1 MGYTKEI
8 NCYKK
13 QEFLEFNALDLIEL
27 LQSTSWEIKLGII
40 DRGNDFDWI
49 GLEDNQEGREEFVNI
64 LKYKIE
70 HNEYIGFSIFNQQV
84 ERFVHVNLENID
96 NNSICFDLDIGRDEN
111 ESEWFKW
118 YHQNLIV
125 LIEKQKPVFSKIE
138 WETGYE
144 RKILKIFERE

>member
-1 MGYTKEI
+1 MGYAKEI

-13 QEFLEFNALDLIEL
+13 QEFLDFNALDLIEL
-27 LQSTSWEIKLGII
+27 LQSTSWEVKLGII

-49 GLEDNQEGREEFVNI
+49 SLEDNQEGREEFINI

-84 ERFVHVNLENID
+84 ERFVHVSLENI
-96 NNSICFDLDIGRDEN
+96 NNNLIYFDLDIGREEN
-111 ESEWFKW
+111 ESEWFEW
-118 YHQNLIV
+118 YYQNLIIP
-125 LIEKQKPVFSKIE
+125 IEKQKTVFSKIE

-144 RKILKIFERE
+144 CKILKTFERN

>member
-1 MGYTKEI
+1 MGYAKEV

-13 QEFLEFNALDLIEL
+13 QEFLEFNALNLIEL
-27 LQSTSWEIKLGII
+27 LQSTSWEIKLFLI

-49 GLEDNQEGREEFVNI
+49 SLEDNQEGREEFVNI

-70 HNEYIGFSIFNQQV
+70 NDEAIGFSIFNTQI
-84 ERFVHVNLENID
+84 ERCVSVGFYSSD
-96 NNSICFDLDIGRDEN
+96 NSICFDLEIGRDED
-111 ESEWFKW
+111 ESEWFEW

-125 LIEKQKPVFSKIE
+125 PIEKQKPVFSKIE

-144 RKILKIFERE
+144 RKILKTFERE